1 MPLIS
6 RKKLSQ
12 FLHISVNHVAMNF
25 SRQAVLSTVTQDTV
39 TTTVRAQ
46 GTQEAC
52 FRFELLKLGGCL
64 SLGHRPLLTDR
75 YKAVSETRT

>member
-6 RKKLSQ
+6 KKKLSQ

-25 SRQAVLSTVTQDTV
+25 SRQAVLSAVTQDTV
-39 TTTVRAQ
+39 TTTARAQ

-52 FRFELLKLGGCL
+52 FCFELLKLGGCL
-64 SLGHRPLLTDR
+64 SLGYTPVLPDR
-75 YKAVSETRT
+75 YKAVAETST